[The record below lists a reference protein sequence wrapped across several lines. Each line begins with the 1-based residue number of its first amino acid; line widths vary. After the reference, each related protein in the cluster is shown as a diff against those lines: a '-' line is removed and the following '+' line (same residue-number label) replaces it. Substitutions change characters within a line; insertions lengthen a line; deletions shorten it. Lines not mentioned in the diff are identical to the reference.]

1 MLATISHI
9 LFDLDGLL
17 IDTETCYTIAF
28 NNVTKKYGKEFPWEL
43 KTKCMGLTPDKTNE
57 LIIDELDLPISV
69 EQLGREAEQQVS
81 IEIPNAKLMPGA
93 HRLVKHFY
101 EHNIPMAIA
110 TGSDRKGFDLKI
122 SKHKDFFDKYFAH
135 CVLAGDDPNVKR
147 GKPFPDVFIEAM
159 KKFGSDI
166 SPENVLVSYFHIY
179 SLKLSKTHKSFRDS
193 H

>member
-1 MLATISHI
+1 
-9 LFDLDGLL
+9 
-17 IDTETCYTIAF
+17 
-28 NNVTKKYGKEFPWEL
+28 
-43 KTKCMGLTPDKTNE
+43 
-57 LIIDELDLPISV
+57 
-69 EQLGREAEQQVS
+69 
-81 IEIPNAKLMPGA
+81 
-93 HRLVKHFY
+93 
-101 EHNIPMAIA
+101 MAIA